1 MIKAKLGIKEWNDE
15 CQCHIDN
22 GIEKTGTNYSEGL
35 T

>member
-1 MIKAKLGIKEWNDE
+1 MIKAKLLFKEWNDE
-15 CQCHIDN
+15 CQCRFDN